1 MCYHWHFVIAASQ
14 IVAGVSD
21 MASLTHL
28 VLNTLVS
35 SLSPVEEIIIV
46 IEDVSRL

>member
-1 MCYHWHFVIAASQ
+1 MIAASQ

-21 MASLTHL
+21 MASLTYL

-35 SLSPVEEIIIV
+35 SVSPVEGIVIV
-46 IEDVSRL
+46 IEDVPRL

>member
-1 MCYHWHFVIAASQ
+1 MIAASQ

-35 SLSPVEEIIIV
+35 SVSPVEGIIIV